1 MKFIHSLSEI
11 LHSIEKILAIILC
24 ILMLIS
30 LSLGVFYRYFLSSPL
45 NWSDETAIFSLA
57 WLTFIGGSMSIKRQ
71 NSAAVT
77 LFMDKMNGKTKK
89 VLIGIS
95 LLTVLLFALYIF
107 YLSVMWLSSSNIMIQ
122 RSNSMQLPMI
132 IPYLSVPVSFF
143 FISIHTLDLIL
154 KNFQGKKEAL

>member
-24 ILMLIS
+24 IFMLIS

-89 VLIGIS
+89 
-95 LLTVLLFALYIF
+95 F
-107 YLSVMWLSSSNIMIQ
+107 
-122 RSNSMQLPMI
+122 
-132 IPYLSVPVSFF
+132 
-143 FISIHTLDLIL
+143 
-154 KNFQGKKEAL
+154 